1 MRGVAHSLRTLRRA
15 AQNAWQTKPYSN
27 RECTSTYRLTAWACV
42 ASGRMRA
49 VRSAREGSIAASTE
63 KERRPSFDVCP
74 AHPQPLVKPVEL
86 FGWEEGKAR
95 VGCVLRTEAR
105 MYLPSMPVRAESSSS
120 TSMISCTACGNVEI
134 GIGAGR
140 CEASGS
146 GSSSGESTASRAKS
160 PVRKGR
166 SRRVGNSPCS
176 YPEH

>member
-1 MRGVAHSLRTLRRA
+1 MRTLRRA

-86 FGWEEGKAR
+86 SGWEW
-95 VGCVLRTEAR
+95 
-105 MYLPSMPVRAESSSS
+105 
-120 TSMISCTACGNVEI
+120 
-134 GIGAGR
+134 GIGKGWLCVAHGGPNVLALDAG
-140 CEASGS
+140 EG
-146 GSSSGESTASRAKS
+146 
-160 PVRKGR
+160 
-166 SRRVGNSPCS
+166 
-176 YPEH
+176 